1 MPANEKLALQRA
13 RPVDEPPLLL
23 LRPRILASVDTEK
36 TTMISFKT
44 LAARQRFCWR

>member
-23 LRPRILASVDTEK
+23 LRPAGRNV
-36 TTMISFKT
+36 
-44 LAARQRFCWR
+44 QRRAFIREGALLYERP